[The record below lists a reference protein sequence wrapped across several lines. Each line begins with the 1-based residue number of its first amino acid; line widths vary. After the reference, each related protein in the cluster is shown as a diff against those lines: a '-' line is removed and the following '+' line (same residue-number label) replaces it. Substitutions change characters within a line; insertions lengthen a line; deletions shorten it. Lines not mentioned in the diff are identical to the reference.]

1 MEAEN
6 KLALA
11 ASWIKILA
19 DPDVNW
25 AASNSIVVSPDEAVK
40 N

>member
-6 KLALA
+6 KLALV

-19 DPDVNW
+19 DPDESC
-25 AASNSIVVSPDEAVK
+25 AASNSIVVSPADAVK
-40 N
+40 K

>member
-11 ASWIKILA
+11 ASWIKRLA
-19 DPDVNW
+19 EPDESC
-25 AASNSIVVSPDEAVK
+25 AAFNSIVVSPDEAVK
-40 N
+40 K